1 MANIYMRIDGIN
13 DFKGMA
19 SVKEIASK
27 KGFFPVGSFSLG
39 FSRSVFVAV
48 GSAGDAETGV
58 PTLGDVSIQRE
69 ADSASGI
76 LETLF
81 FAPGDKGKTF
91 EIVET
96 KAKNDGS
103 GLIPVQIIT
112 MEEARISSYSA
123 APGSNALTIA
133 FTTLSITHYY
143 EDAAGK
149 VEKGDV
155 VKFDLKLGK
164 LESGNQD
171 AMK

>member
-58 PTLGDVSIQRE
+58 PTLGDVQIQRE

-123 APGSNALTIA
+123 VPGSNTLAIA
-133 FTTLSITHYY
+133 FTTISITHYY

>member
-27 KGFFPVGSFSLG
+27 KGFFPIGSFSFG
-39 FSRSVFVAV
+39 FARSVFVAV

-58 PTLGDVSIQRE
+58 PTLGDVSIERE

-112 MEEARISSYSA
+112 MEEGRLSSYSA
-123 APGSNALTIA
+123 APGGNTMTIA

-149 VEKGDV
+149 IEKGDV
-155 VKFDLKLGK
+155 VKYDLKLGK